1 MQVLKFGG
9 SSVANAT
16 NIKKVKAVVEKKAD
30 GRQLVV
36 VVSAFSGVT
45 DKLIHCGLLAMEN
58 SIDYKSLITELTQ
71 QHVEA
76 VKELLPITTQS
87 SILSWVVQQFHEVED
102 LCNGIKL
109 LNELSD
115 RTRDRLVSYGELV
128 SSRIIA
134 TYCIVRVI
142 LLLR

>member
-9 SSVANAT
+9 TSVANAT
-16 NIKKVKAVVEKKAD
+16 NIKKVKAIVAQKNGSEN
-30 GRQLVV
+30 LFV

-45 DKLIHCGLLAMEN
+45 DKLLQCGQLAVEN
-58 SIDYKSLITELTQ
+58 NPDYKALTEQLTQ

-76 VKELLPITTQS
+76 VKDLLPVTAQS

-102 LCNGIKL
+102 LCSGIKL

-115 RTRDRLVSYGELV
+115 RTRDRLVSYGELI
-128 SSRIIA
+128 SSKIISA
-134 TYCIVRVI
+134 
-142 LLLR
+142 